1 MKRLVLALMGVFLFG
16 LAAGAQGIA
25 SANYDRFAD
34 IAARDSS
41 QCWECSLIEGL
52 YTYTFDFAYKIYDRL
67 RDVVRPLLILFMCL
81 WFVWYVWQNA
91 IVKPQGSIG
100 KMFGDVLKKLALF
113 IFVLSMLALPPKE
126 IFRWTIDPVMNAG
139 TGLAKWIMVETR
151 NNSAVLENRKLGR
164 FDCSRVTLNK
174 NTLLTLA
181 RNRAA
186 AMTQDGIKDD
196 EETLRNLICV
206 TMEYS
211 NTYTIGVQFGF
222 AIAEKGTL
230 GYGIGF
236 LAEGGYNNTAF
247 QMLLTK
253 LGPWKILV
261 DVVVWIILG
270 LGRFLN
276 MLTIVLGGCI
286 AVSFLYVAFVYVTA
300 VIDIVVKLAMVGVM
314 APIALGSLLFENVRK
329 DLFNRLVFNV
339 VKCAFRISFLSV
351 AISISTFLLNELMT
365 MPFETGGKAT
375 VTIAGLAKK
384 VGFDVVVDYGSL
396 MDRVGLSNS
405 LGGLSSRHE
414 SSGDP
419 GAVLARD
426 SNDSGSYGAWQ
437 INSGSGRMA
446 EFMDTVLLAQAP
458 EIRDALVAAGG
469 ERGAIDATPEF
480 VAAWQRIAREQPD
493 RFLSLQRDYIY
504 ESHFRPAFQGVQAA
518 LPQASALL
526 DNPVIQ
532 DVVWS
537 MAVQHGAG
545 SVGSQNG
552 AIGIMRS
559 ALGGQDAASL
569 SPDVAIGLIY
579 DARSQYVKETN
590 LSDSWKKLAEDRYRA
605 ERKDALKMLE

>member
-1 MKRLVLALMGVFLFG
+1 MKRLVLVLLGVFLFG
-16 LAAGAQGIA
+16 LAAGAQSIS

-34 IAARDSS
+34 IVARDSS
-41 QCWECSLIEGL
+41 QCWECALIEGL
-52 YTYTFDFAYKIYDRL
+52 YSYTFDFAYKVYGRL
-67 RDVVRPLLILFMCL
+67 SGVVRPLLILFMCL

-91 IVKPQGSIG
+91 ILKPSDSIG
-100 KMFGDVLKKLALF
+100 KMFGGILKKLALF
-113 IFVLSMLALPPKE
+113 VLVLELLALPPKE
-126 IFRWTIDPVMNAG
+126 IFRWTIDPVINAG

-164 FDCSRVTLNK
+164 FDCSRVELRG
-174 NTLLTLA
+174 NTLRTLA
-181 RNRAA
+181 KNRAA
-186 AMTQDGIKDD
+186 AVTDDGIRDE

-211 NTYTIGVQFGF
+211 NTYTIGMQFGF
-222 AIAEKGTL
+222 AIVKKGTL
-230 GYGIGF
+230 GYATGF

-247 QMLLTK
+247 QILLAK

-261 DVVVWIILG
+261 DVIVAIIIG

-276 MLTIVLGGCI
+276 MLTMVLGGCI
-286 AVSFLYVAFVYVTA
+286 AVSFLYVAFIYITA

-314 APIALGSLLFENVRK
+314 APIALGSMLFENVRQS
-329 DLFNRLVFNV
+329 LFNSLVFNI
-339 VKCAFRISFLSV
+339 VKCAFRIAFLSV

-365 MPFETGGKAT
+365 MPFETSGKAN
-375 VTIAGLAKK
+375 VTIASLAKK
-384 VGFDVVVDYGSL
+384 LGFDVVADYGSL

-405 LGGLSSRHE
+405 LGGLSARHE

-419 GAVLARD
+419 GMVNERD

-437 INSGSGRMA
+437 INAGSGRIT

-458 EIRDALVAAGG
+458 EIRDALAAAGG
-469 ERGAIDATPEF
+469 ERGALAATPEF
-480 VAAWQRIAREQPD
+480 VAAWRGIAREQPD
-493 RFLSLQRDYIY
+493 RFLALQRDYIY

-526 DNPVIQ
+526 NNPVVQ

-537 MAVQHGAG
+537 MAVQHGVG
-545 SVGSQNG
+545 SATSQNG
-552 AIGIMRS
+552 AIGIMRA

-569 SPDVAIGLIY
+569 SPARAIELIY
-579 DARSQYVKETN
+579 DARSQYVRETS
-590 LSDSWKKLAEDRYRA
+590 LSASWKKVVEDRYRA
-605 ERKDALKMLE
+605 EKKDALKMLE